1 MATPSMQS
9 KSANYRRC
17 VLTIGLTRPDPSFLP
32 GADGSSPCS
41 GRSASLRDH
50 PPKAVI
56 GGRPR
61 TAFQLLR
68 EVPRPRL
75 RKNVLPCDAVC
86 WDYPSYPVKRR
97 QMVRFRTKSA
107 RTRDADVTPVYRKIT
122 ARVLGILKSGGS
134 ASCGFGFELGN
145 RRLLNAASAESILHS
160 AAERGPKIRIKLD
173 WYAAVQKLLSEFPTS
188 R

>member
-1 MATPSMQS
+1 MLGKSGHSTECEMVTSSMQS

-17 VLTIGLTRPDPSFLP
+17 VLTIGLTRPEPSFLP
-32 GADGSSPCS
+32 AADGSSPCS

-68 EVPRPRL
+68 GVPRPRL

-86 WDYPSYPVKRR
+86 WDAVCWDYPSYPVKRR
-97 QMVRFRTKSA
+97 
-107 RTRDADVTPVYRKIT
+107 ADGTVPHKV
-122 ARVLGILKSGGS
+122 GS
-134 ASCGFGFELGN
+134 DSRRRCDPSLWKNHRPGFGNFEVVGVGLM
-145 RRLLNAASAESILHS
+145 RFWL
-160 AAERGPKIRIKLD
+160 
-173 WYAAVQKLLSEFPTS
+173 
-188 R
+188 